1 MSDDRDDLPGYHL
14 DLLDPAERAAV
25 AARVAS
31 DPDAA
36 ARLARLRAAFPPLA
50 ADAAPEPPPGLAL
63 RTLARVAEY
72 VVATEPQRPMTT
84 TPVDVIAAD
93 VAPERVG
100 PRRLPVT
107 DRPEARTLG
116 GRFRLE
122 LVVAAGI
129 GMFGV
134 GLAAT
139 FITKARQHSDTVACQ
154 ANLMTLNQGL
164 SGYADAN
171 AGRFPQVGTDSH
183 PVAGSFVAA
192 LAEAGQVP
200 PGFRP
205 ACPAAGGT
213 PVADARAVPTTSV
226 GYAYTLGHRGADGL
240 VLGPRR
246 AARSD
251 EENDLIP
258 VCADIPVGTAGAP
271 HAHGQNVLFAGGNVR
286 FTTIPTVGINGDDIY
301 RNNLGRVAAGL
312 DRVDAVLGVGSD
324 RP

>member
-1 MSDDRDDLPGYHL
+1 MTDESDLPGYLL

-25 AARVAS
+25 AAR
-31 DPDAA
+31 
-36 ARLARLRAAFPPLA
+36 LA
-50 ADAAPEPPPGLAL
+50 ADPDLAARYARLEAALAPLKAEPAPEVPPGLAL
-63 RTLARVAEY
+63 RTLARVAEF
-72 VVATEPQRPMTT
+72 VVATEPRQSAHP

-100 PRRLPVT
+100 KHRLPVT

-116 GRFRLE
+116 GRFRIE

-129 GMFGV
+129 ALVGV
-134 GLAAT
+134 GLAGT
-139 FITKARQHSDTVACQ
+139 FVMKVRRQSDVVACQ

-164 SGYADAN
+164 AGYADAN
-171 AGRFPQVGTDSH
+171 AGRFPEVGTAAH

-205 ACPAAGGT
+205 VCPAAGGA
-213 PVADARAVPTTSV
+213 PVVDARVVPATGV

-240 VLGPRR
+240 LLGPRR
-246 AARSD
+246 ADGLA

-258 VCADIPVGTAGAP
+258 VCADIPVGAAGAP
-271 HAHGQNVLFAGGNVR
+271 HVHGQNVLFAGGNVR
-286 FTTIPTVGINGDDIY
+286 FATVVTVGLNGDDIY
-301 RNNLGRVAAGL
+301 RNLLGRVAAGV
-312 DRVDAVLGVGSD
+312 DRGDAVLGVGSD

>member
-1 MSDDRDDLPGYHL
+1 MTDESDLPGYL
-14 DLLDPAERAAV
+14 FDLLDPAEQAAV
-25 AARVAS
+25 AARLAA
-31 DPDAA
+31 DPDLA
-36 ARLARLRAAFPPLA
+36 ARLARLQTALAPLKA
-50 ADAAPEPPPGLAL
+50 EPTPEPPSGLAL
-63 RTLARVAEY
+63 RAIARVAEY
-72 VVATEPQRPMTT
+72 VVATEPRQSAHP

-116 GRFRLE
+116 GRFRIE

-129 GMFGV
+129 GLIGV
-134 GLAAT
+134 GLAST
-139 FITKARQHSDTVACQ
+139 FVMKARQQSDTVACQ
-154 ANLMTLNQGL
+154 ANLMTLHQGL

-171 AGRFPQVGTDSH
+171 AGRFPEVGTPAH

-192 LAEAGQVP
+192 LAENGQMP

-205 ACPAAGGT
+205 ICPAVAGT
-213 PVADARAVPTTSV
+213 PIHDARVMPATTV

-246 AARSD
+246 ASGIN

-258 VCADIPVGTAGAP
+258 VCADIPVGAAGAP
-271 HAHGQNVLFAGGNVR
+271 HTHGQNVLFAGGNVR
-286 FTTIPTVGINGDDIY
+286 FATVPTVGLNGDDIY
-301 RNNLGRVAAGL
+301 HNFLGRVAAGV
-312 DRVDAVLGVGSD
+312 DRADAVLGVGSD

>member
-1 MSDDRDDLPGYHL
+1 VTDDHDDLPGYLL

-25 AARVAS
+25 AARLAA
-31 DPDAA
+31 DPAAA
-36 ARLARLRAAFPPLA
+36 ARLAHLRTALPPLA
-50 ADAAPEPPPGLAL
+50 AEASPEPPPDLAL

-72 VVATEPQRPMTT
+72 VVATEPRRSANP
-84 TPVDVIAAD
+84 TPIEVIAAD

-107 DRPEARTLG
+107 DRPEARTVG
-116 GRFRLE
+116 GRFRIE
-122 LVVAAGI
+122 LVVAAGVA
-129 GMFGV
+129 FLGV

-139 FITKARQHSDTVACQ
+139 FVMKVRQQSDTVACQ

-164 SGYADAN
+164 AGYADAN
-171 AGRFPQVGTDSH
+171 AGRFPQVGTEPY

-213 PVADARAVPTTSV
+213 PVVDARAVPTVAV
-226 GYAYTLGHRGADGL
+226 GYAYTLGHRGADGY

-246 AARSD
+246 ASGPD

-258 VCADIPVGTAGAP
+258 VCADIPAGSFGAP
-271 HAHGQNVLFAGGNVR
+271 HAHGQNVLFAGGHVR
-286 FTTIPTVGINGDDIY
+286 FATVPTVGINGDDIY

-312 DRVDAVLGVGSD
+312 DRVDAVLGVGAD